1 MFLRV
6 IDRIEEAIIAFLLVT
21 FTGLMVLEVVMR
33 YIFKSGFLWN
43 QELTLNLSAWFV
55 LFGVSYGLKK
65 GSHICVDAFVRLFPQ
80 GGQRVLT
87 VIASLLSL
95 IYCGLVLYGG
105 WVYLGKMKR
114 VGTYLHDLPVP
125 VWVSFSIMIP
135 AFVFL
140 TIRIILLLVNVI
152 RGKEDVFRHA
162 DEAQDS
168 MEIVEELKSEEG
180 RI

>member
-6 IDRIEEAIIAFLLVT
+6 IDKIEETIIAMLLVA
-21 FTGLMVLEVVMR
+21 FTSLMVLEVVMR

-55 LFGVSYGLKK
+55 LFGASYGLKK

-80 GGQRVLT
+80 IGQRVMT
-87 VIASLLSL
+87 VIATLLS
-95 IYCGLVLYGG
+95 IAYCGLVLYGS
-105 WVYLGKMKR
+105 WIYLSKMKR
-114 VGTYLHDLPVP
+114 VGTYLHDLPIP
-125 VWVSFSIMIP
+125 VWLAFSIMIP

-140 TIRIILLLVNVI
+140 AIRLIILLVNVF

-162 DEAQDS
+162 DEAQES
-168 MEIVEELKSEEG
+168 LELVEELKAEEG

>member
-152 RGKEDVFRHA
+152 RGEEDVFRHA